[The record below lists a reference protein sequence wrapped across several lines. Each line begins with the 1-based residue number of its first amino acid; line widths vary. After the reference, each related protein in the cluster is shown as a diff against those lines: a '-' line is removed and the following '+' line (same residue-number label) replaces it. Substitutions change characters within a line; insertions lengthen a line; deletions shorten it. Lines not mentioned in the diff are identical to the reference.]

1 MDEEQKTKA
10 EKDSETVGEDLV
22 KGLGAAADV
31 LVHGVAGAATGI
43 ADGVDAVHDKQEKP
57 DR

>member
-1 MDEEQKTKA
+1 MDEATKKKA
-10 EKDSETVGEDLV
+10 EHESEDVGEDLV

-43 ADGVDAVHDKQEKP
+43 ADGIDAVSDKQEKP

>member
-1 MDEEQKTKA
+1 MDEATKKKT
-10 EKDSETVGEDLV
+10 ERDSEDVGEDLV

-43 ADGVDAVHDKQEKP
+43 ADGIDAVSDKQEKP